1 MSLNRVQDF
10 FIADVGPN
18 YDATAFTRV
27 NANAVNITR
36 LRAGQVVQTLTVVV
50 SPDGKTT
57 TATVTGTNAN
67 GQPVNITAVYDKQ

>member
-1 MSLNRVQDF
+1 
-10 FIADVGPN
+10 
-18 YDATAFTRV
+18 V

-57 TATVTGTNAN
+57 TAAVTGTNAN